1 MPFISTPSD
10 CLTSTVKLM
19 ISVTQSYIFISSRL
33 CVVVARVFPVEGSS
47 YVDVGVTLTG
57 RTSVSFQVRAASDA
71 HVGLTPER
79 GVYTENNMYE
89 IVLGST
95 GNTWT
100 VIRSVS

>member
-1 MPFISTPSD
+1 
-10 CLTSTVKLM
+10 M
-19 ISVTQSYIFISSRL
+19 IIVTQTYIFSLSRRFV
-33 CVVVARVFPVEGSS
+33 CVVVGRVFPVEGSS
-47 YVDVGVTLTG
+47 DVDVGVTLTG
-57 RTSVSFQVRAASDA
+57 RTSVWFQVRAASDA

>member
-47 YVDVGVTLTG
+47 YVGVTLTG
-57 RTSVSFQVRAASDA
+57 RTSVSFQVRATSDA

-89 IVLGST
+89 IVLGGT